1 LIVLNIIDSF
11 KRGYYALEDRYYTV
25 LDKIN
30 HFVPI
35 YKIIDPID
43 KAFPSFIL
51 FIALIACLVIFF
63 ALLTWPAAA
72 FSTIINVVDESSNP
86 IEGVSINLL
95 LGDANKNLS
104 TDSWGDTNIAIA
116 AKTVTATASFS
127 KEGFEDEAKKIS
139 LSAGE
144 KTKVTLKGIT
154 AVFQPLE
161 RTIKVVDG
169 STSDLLKK
177 KVTITYSCSGGAS
190 APLTQQNESGEPAE
204 FRVMQPTNCLVLTAT
219 ASADGYETKSKTI
232 AAQINYITLYPATAD
247 TTGTVNVIVKNNDGT
262 YAPDITVRLINSTTN
277 AVVDSSSTL
286 EAGSAAFSEVEPDT
300 YTVSATAAD
309 GRTAQQTNVV
319 VTAGGTETVSL
330 TLPKL
335 VAGKKILLQLVEAA
349 TENKVA
355 DATVFFY
362 KNNVPIDS
370 KTSNAQGIV
379 EMPVSDTNV
388 AYLAVIVHP
397 DYITLIQPNLPLKE
411 AADSEPT
418 KIALTKATATNSS
431 KAIAV
436 VLDEDSKKVVGAS
449 VWVYNSQYP
458 IIPLNYVACDTNK
471 DGTCVF
477 GNLAAATY
485 FARAEDPDTKATGES
500 ERKAVA
506 AGQTVVL
513 NVKVVLAEG
522 TVEVTVYDA
531 ESASKEKI
539 PGALVEFINRADAN
553 VLSTCTT
560 DSTGK
565 CESAKIK
572 ADKFVI
578 VRASKQGFIG
588 RIADRVIDIVKGKV
602 TIEIG
607 LRHEGTGEP
616 IAGIDSTFEGFCND
630 WECKSPNLGLRIES
644 DESLVKTYFGKFTLS
659 LSKNVDYSDIAQHI
673 RVGLNSDR
681 TLPANFGIKITDVRA
696 PFANIAVLSKCWN
709 GNSANPFEESSA
721 TECAT
726 TIDAKQA
733 NIYYN
738 YSTGRW
744 DFPIT
749 VKFAIEKGLPDKTP
763 LRFYFKAKAIV
774 DGNAVATPEKVQIFE
789 VGSVFCKDVDF
800 AWGFKLGDA
809 NGSSVILP
817 LDPRQST
824 QLTVNAEYGL
834 SYWIYN
840 CSGKDFAAASL
851 SAKNIPPLQVLSFEE
866 SVDNFGPIN
875 AFPMAT
881 IPFGNN
887 TEKTSEALDKVLKIY
902 PRKQTDVPTKIDF
915 NLSVGQT
922 VRGNSATLAF
932 TVKTGKTL
940 RVLNLPETL
949 SDLASSLSLSGT
961 VVDETNQTITIEGA
975 FVKLTIPER
984 AAIDTRSGADGRFS
998 FNESVSL
1005 SSGEIVKL
1013 EVRKSG
1019 YNPLQI
1025 DIPVESQQVTP
1036 SADYN
1041 CVSFGTETVT
1051 IDRADLSGTSFSVKT
1066 ASCPEDVEITL
1077 ESELDLSE
1085 GQFTLGNNIGELI
1098 TVKPV
1103 LRTPSIEPGVGI
1115 GEYFVDLF
1123 AQFESDR
1130 GGRKGPL
1137 QRLRVIV
1144 TDSTSG
1150 LCFRL
1155 ADPTDPND
1163 PAKMK
1168 STYNISGGTDNGRI
1182 YNGCFKF
1189 IEDLLLPSIRKVNVH
1204 AASEEVFSLRYGL
1217 PPLSPPEEKTRQQTF
1232 SAMPLQAGAPLTISV
1247 TDGGGFVT
1255 LNWVDVFMTD
1265 EQHLGNAT
1273 HRLWAHFFKGE
1284 NDWLNITGM
1293 LPYTPTQMGTSG
1305 TYTVHCHH
1313 HWFQLWEHC
1322 YATNKSTG
1330 ATVEIPVSVID
1341 NEGWV
1346 DTDTYHP
1353 VGAKYD
1359 KEVTKDPMWQAQH
1372 NVCNNNIKDADGALG
1387 TCYVNGYFS
1396 GRIVQPYAVGS
1407 RADKIKLE
1415 VDGNN
1420 TKITQ
1425 IKWHYTNT
1433 DPNHAD
1439 PSNPSVGII
1448 DFDVINNSLVGET
1461 YALVEVEDTVFGSGV
1476 ASQTLDFNWT
1486 LTQTKFNEML
1496 DSITQLGAAQQ
1507 QTLAAGEMLAVSVNR
1522 NATEKFRKYADDTD
1536 TNLNAAL
1543 SALGS
1548 TAVNLDTIKIKMSV
1562 QQTAKISIKFY
1573 AGDAWHDIEGE
1584 NGSKQVDI
1592 EPGDSDEVFK
1602 LPAETA
1608 VKVVAITNLS
1618 NSTDLSVAEITFERN
1633 YREQVG
1639 NPVEQKGISRI
1650 DAGETFHPF
1659 SIDLNPTPEDANVD
1673 LIEYA
1678 ISDDKEGI
1686 ATYFNDTKT
1695 ASTERRAGNNDP
1707 LEVIAMTSSLGVNEV
1722 TKKELFH
1729 IRLTGVEQKG
1739 CVGYGGLSGQTGFI
1753 AKPRVLLSWDWNAIA
1768 IDSCDAN
1775 NLNYIYCDPTQFS
1788 ISLVKR
1794 LEAMNKLAKD
1804 DQIANADAINSL
1816 RWFNAYLIDDNY
1828 SPDFRNDFATYYS
1841 QKAFGVP
1848 LQGLH
1853 EQGSCWDDYF
1863 KNADKMHFKRIMPD
1877 GSEIEGAPIEAG
1889 LYEVFIEFQQPDF
1902 FIESPECVP
1911 KADITIK
1918 FRKLQAPA
1926 IYSPFYY
1933 LPFNGNLGEETDA
1946 ITGQT
1951 RYDRVGY
1958 GLRFNNTGQPLLL
1971 TSDLSEDAVLT
1982 ESTSGA
1988 SVLIETEKITEFNQS
2003 LTSIKGMIL
2012 EIATDLSEIKFAPS
2026 IATPVLAALLPEQDG
2041 KVEAYYYLTRWP
2053 SGERIASPAQSF
2065 MNLWT
2070 GSGSSM
2076 RNGPAGCKDYAGR
2089 SLPFMA
2095 ADNKA
2100 PRGSCEIA
2108 GGNENSYGYSFTGAK
2123 QGEQLYYESVFFVP
2137 LGEAINLHSA
2147 CENKSV
2153 FYSPVDST
2161 IGGSP
2166 VSISKID
2173 VAKAISNVQDVI
2185 NLVNDEYVCVT
2196 AASDS
2201 IKFWWNPQMILS
2213 ELDSKKQAIAT
2224 ALNKDWE
2231 NDLTCTVSV
2240 GR

>member
-1 LIVLNIIDSF
+1 MNIIDSF
-11 KRGYYALEDRYYTV
+11 KRGYYAAEDRYYAV

-30 HFVPI
+30 RFVPI

-104 TDSWGDTNIAIA
+104 TDSWGDANIAIA
-116 AKTVTATASFS
+116 GKTVSATASFS

-177 KVTITYSCSGGAS
+177 KVTITYSCSGGAT

-335 VAGKKILLQLVEAA
+335 VAGKKILLQLVESG
-349 TENKVA
+349 TESKVS

-370 KTSNAQGIV
+370 KTSNALGIV

-418 KIALTKATATNSS
+418 KIALTKATATNSAS
-431 KAIAV
+431 AIAV

-449 VWVYNSQYP
+449 VWIYDNRYP
-458 IIPLNYVACDTNK
+458 IIPLNYIACDSNK
-471 DGTCVF
+471 DGACTF
-477 GNLAAATY
+477 GNLGAATY

-506 AGQTVVL
+506 IGQAIVLNITVVI
-513 NVKVVLAEG
+513 AEG
-522 TVEVTVYDA
+522 TVEATVYDA

-539 PGALVEFINRADAN
+539 QGALVEFINTIDAN
-553 VLSTCTT
+553 VSSCTT
-560 DSTGK
+560 DAAGK
-565 CESAKIK
+565 CESSKIK

-578 VRASKQGFIG
+578 VRASKQGFASAIG
-588 RIADRVIDIVKGKV
+588 DREIDIVKGKT

-607 LRHEGTGEP
+607 LMHGSTIEP
-616 IAGIDSTFEGFCND
+616 IADIDSRFIKFCND
-630 WECKSPNLGLRIES
+630 WYCKSEATRIES
-644 DESLVKTYFGKFTLS
+644 AETGEKTYFGRFELILS
-659 LSKNVDYSDIAQHI
+659 ENADYSDIAQHI
-673 RVGLNSDR
+673 RAGLDNDR
-681 TLPANFGIKITDVRA
+681 TLPANFGIKIMGVRA
-696 PFANIAVLSKCWN
+696 PAARAAVLSNCWN
-709 GNSANPFEESSA
+709 GNSANPFEEPSG
-721 TECAT
+721 CAAEF
-726 TIDAKQA
+726 DAKQA

-738 YSTGRW
+738 LKRGALVL
-744 DFPIT
+744 PIT
-749 VKFAIEKGLPDKTP
+749 VKFAIQGGLADKTE
-763 LRFYFKAKAIV
+763 LRFYFKAKANM
-774 DGNAVATPEKVQIFE
+774 DGNSVATPEKVHIFKIGD
-789 VGSVFCKDVDF
+789 VSCKDVDF
-800 AWGFKLGDA
+800 AWGFKLTDS
-809 NGSSVILP
+809 NGSTASLS
-817 LDPRQST
+817 LDPKQSF
-824 QLTVNAEYGL
+824 QLTVNAEHTL

-840 CSGKDFAAASL
+840 CSGHDFTAASL
-851 SAKNIPPLQVLSFEE
+851 SATNVPPLRLLSFSETA
-866 SVDNFGPIN
+866 DDFGPIN
-875 AFPMAT
+875 AFTVPAFDFPNDT
-881 IPFGNN
+881 DL
-887 TEKTSEALDKVLKIY
+887 SSDLKIY
-902 PRKQTDVPTKIDF
+902 PRRQTPVPTKIDF
-915 NLSVGQT
+915 NLNVGQPA
-922 VRGNSATLAF
+922 RGNSATLAF
-932 TVKTGKTL
+932 TVMSGKEL
-940 RVLNLPETL
+940 LVLGLPEMI
-949 SDLASSLSLSGT
+949 SDLADSLSLSGI
-961 VVDETNQTITIEGA
+961 VVDATKQAIKINGA
-975 FVKLTIPER
+975 HVKLTTSNDGVV
-984 AAIDTRSGADGRFS
+984 DTTSEADGS
-998 FNESVSL
+998 FTLPAVSL
-1005 SSGEIVKL
+1005 IGVT
-1013 EVRKSG
+1013 EVTLVVTKAG
-1019 YNPLQI
+1019 YNTYTI
-1025 DIPVESQQVTP
+1025 VVPVGHQEVTP
-1036 SADYN
+1036 SAEYN
-1041 CVSFGTETVT
+1041 CISFDPDPETGTVAVNRGSPDQGDT
-1051 IDRADLSGTSFSVKT
+1051 FSVS
-1066 ASCPEDVEITL
+1066 ASECTENVDITL
-1077 ESELDLSE
+1077 ESELVLSDNT
-1085 GQFTLGNNIGELI
+1085 FTLSPGGTMPLD
-1098 TVKPV
+1098 VKPQ
-1103 LRTPSIEPGVGI
+1103 LKLPSVEPGVGI

-1144 TDSTSG
+1144 TDSSSG

-1155 ADPTDPND
+1155 ADPDYPDDPT
-1163 PAKMK
+1163 KMK
-1168 STYNISGGTDNGRI
+1168 STYDISAGTASGRI
-1182 YNGCFKF
+1182 YNGCFAF
-1189 IEDLLLPSIRKVNVH
+1189 IEDLLLPSMRKLNVH

-1217 PPLSPPEEKTRQQTF
+1217 PPLAVPQQVTRQQTF
-1232 SAMPLQAGAPLTISV
+1232 NASAVQSGTSLIISV

-1265 EQHLGNAT
+1265 EKHLGDT
-1273 HRLWAHFFKGE
+1273 RHRLWAHFFKGA

-1293 LPYTPTQMGTSG
+1293 LPY
-1305 TYTVHCHH
+1305 
-1313 HWFQLWEHC
+1313 E
-1322 YATNKSTG
+1322 AAG
-1330 ATVEIPVSVID
+1330 AAGASKAKLKPVYPLESPFPVID

-1353 VGAKYD
+1353 VGALYD
-1359 KEVTKDPMWQAQH
+1359 TQVTKDPMWQAQH
-1372 NVCNNNIKDADGALG
+1372 NVCNRNIKDVQGALG
-1387 TCYVNGYFS
+1387 TCRVGDYF
-1396 GRIVQPYAVGS
+1396 GGKAVQPYAVGS
-1407 RADKIKLE
+1407 MADKIKLE
-1415 VDGNN
+1415 VDGDN

-1461 YALVEVEDTVFGSGV
+1461 YALVEVEDSVIGSGV
-1476 ASQTLDFNWT
+1476 ASQQLDFNWR
-1486 LTQTKFNEML
+1486 LTQTKYNEGTKT
-1496 DSITQLGAAQQ
+1496 ITQLSGVEQLPAA
-1507 QTLAAGEMLAVSVNR
+1507 EMLAVSVNE
-1522 NATEKFRKYADDTD
+1522 NATKKFRHYLNPDA
-1536 TNLNAAL
+1536 NLGNAL
-1543 SALGS
+1543 NDLGS
-1548 TAVNLDTIKIKMSV
+1548 AEVRLGVIRIKISAPQDTTISV
-1562 QQTAKISIKFY
+1562 KFYSGNDWYNVEGLAGGDQISVDSGEKEYVLQLPAAPTVKLVAIINGGSSVGISVDEIKF
-1573 AGDAWHDIEGE
+1573 
-1584 NGSKQVDI
+1584 
-1592 EPGDSDEVFK
+1592 
-1602 LPAETA
+1602 
-1608 VKVVAITNLS
+1608 
-1618 NSTDLSVAEITFERN
+1618 EIN
-1633 YREQVG
+1633 YKDQVG
-1639 NPVEQKGISRI
+1639 LPDSSQSGMSRI
-1650 DAGETFHPF
+1650 EAGETSHSFEIIP
-1659 SIDLNPTPEDANVD
+1659 SIIASPPAFNLVEYRIEDD
-1673 LIEYA
+1673 R
-1678 ISDDKEGI
+1678 EGV

-1695 ASTERRAGNNDP
+1695 PTTERRAGDTAL
-1707 LEVIAMTSSLGVNEV
+1707 LEVIAMASSLGVNEV
-1722 TKKELFH
+1722 TGKELFH
-1729 IRLTGVEQKG
+1729 IRLKGAEQRG
-1739 CVGYGGLSGQTGFI
+1739 CVGYNGLSGQTGYI

-1794 LEAMNKLAKD
+1794 LEAIKQLAAL
-1804 DQIANADAINSL
+1804 DQIANADAINRL
-1816 RWFNAYLIDDNY
+1816 RWFNAYLIEDNF
-1828 SPDFRNDFATYYS
+1828 SPDFRNDFNIYYS
-1841 QKAFGVP
+1841 KKAFGGP

-1853 EQGSCWDDYF
+1853 RLGSCWDEYF
-1863 KNADKMHFKRIMPD
+1863 TSADQMHFKRIMPD

-1889 LYEVFIEFQQPDF
+1889 LYEVFLEFAFDGDQFDF
-1902 FIESPECVP
+1902 FFDSQDCPIT
-1911 KADITIK
+1911 ADITVK

-1933 LPFNGNLGEETDA
+1933 LPFNGNLGEETNA
-1946 ITGQT
+1946 TTGQT

-1988 SVLIETEKITEFNQS
+1988 RPAMPIKTEKITDLN
-2003 LTSIKGMIL
+2003 SINFSGKGMIL

-2026 IATPVLAALLPEQDG
+2026 IATPLLAALLPEQDG

-2053 SGERIASPAQSF
+2053 SGETIASPVQSF

-2076 RNGPAGCKDYAGR
+2076 RDSSATCKDYSNS

-2100 PRGSCEIA
+2100 PRGSCAAVAEK
-2108 GGNENSYGYSFTGAK
+2108 ENSYGYSFTGA
-2123 QGEQLYYESVFFVP
+2123 QPGQLYYESVFFVP
-2137 LGEAINLHSA
+2137 FGEAINLHSA
-2147 CENKSV
+2147 CENKKSV

-2173 VAKAISNVQDVI
+2173 AAKAISSVQDVI

-2196 AASDS
+2196 TASDS
-2201 IKFWWNPQMILS
+2201 IKFWWNPQKVLG
-2213 ELDSKKQAIAT
+2213 ELDSRKGAIAT
-2224 ALNKDWE
+2224 ALNKTWE
-2231 NDLTCTVSV
+2231 NDLACTVSV